1 MLAKFAVIAASAL
14 IATSALADNK
24 GHVVET
30 HMLKDGSTLSVY
42 EDGKTAVSD
51 KFGNPVIKEDGSVLE
66 TVRGEKV
73 MVKGNEI
80 WRLHTR
86 PTP

>member
-1 MLAKFAVIAASAL
+1 MLAKIAVIAASAL

-24 GHVVET
+24 GHVIDT
-30 HMLKDGSTLSVY
+30 YKLKDGSTLSVY

-51 KFGNPVIKEDGSVLE
+51 KFDQPVLKEDGSVLE
-66 TVRGEKV
+66 TVSGEKV

-80 WRLHTR
+80 WRLHRR
-86 PTP
+86 PMP

>member
-24 GHVVET
+24 GHVIET
-30 HMLKDGSTLSVY
+30 YKLTDGSTLSVY

-51 KFGNPVIKEDGSVLE
+51 KFDKPVIVEDGAMLE
-66 TVRGEKV
+66 TVSGEKIKV
-73 MVKGNEI
+73 NGNEI
-80 WRLHTR
+80 WRLHRR
-86 PTP
+86 PMP